1 MKMSHRPRP
10 LVAFAATVAL
20 AALAG
25 PAGAQMGS
33 PTQPPP
39 QPLPYPATIAEPRDV
54 AAPGVVKLAVDATDL
69 DHRIFRVRESVPAR
83 PGPMTLL
90 YPQWLPGNHSPTG
103 PIDALA
109 GLVISAG
116 GQRLEW
122 TRDPVQMYAF
132 HVDVPAGATQLD
144 LEFQYLSPVETKE
157 GRVVMT
163 PAMLNLQWNAVLLYP
178 AGYFA
183 RRIPFSPSVKLPAG
197 WKFATAL
204 DGATTTGDVTSF
216 AQVDLDT
223 LVDSPMYAGI
233 NYKRIDLDPSG
244 ATQVHLNVFA
254 DKPEQLE
261 AKPEQIKAHVDLVK
275 QAYRLHGAHHYDHY
289 DFLLALSDKL
299 SGIGLEHHR
308 SSENGYDPGYFTE
321 WDKTGAGRDLLSH
334 EYTHSWDGKFRR
346 PADLWTPN
354 FNVPMR
360 DSLLWVYEGQT
371 QFWGEVLAARSG
383 LWTKAQALDALAED
397 AASLD
402 VQPGRAWRAMQ
413 DTTNGPILSQR
424 RPLAWRDWQRSED
437 YYVEGLLIWFDADT
451 LIREKSGGKRS
462 LDDFAHAF
470 YGVDNGSYTP
480 LTYTFDDVVATLN
493 KVEPYDWAGFLRTRL
508 DGHGPGAPLDWVKR
522 SGYRLVYDDKPGD
535 FQKESEGKRGTS
547 LYYSLGLTLGKDG
560 AISGVRWDGPAFK
573 AGVTAGWQV
582 MAVNNTAYSADAIK
596 DAVKAAKGTTAPIE
610 LILKYGDAFKTVRVD
625 YHDGLR
631 YPHLVKEAAGPSSLD
646 AILAPRK

>member
-1 MKMSHRPRP
+1 MKTSARSR
-10 LVAFAATVAL
+10 
-20 AALAG
+20 AALAVLV
-25 PAGAQMGS
+25 ASTALATLAASASAQ
-33 PTQPPP
+33 TQPLP
-39 QPLPYPATIAEPRDV
+39 QPLPYPSAIPEPRDV

-69 DHRIFRVRESVPAR
+69 DHRIFRVQETIPAQ

-103 PIDALA
+103 PIDAVA
-109 GLVISAG
+109 GLIITANGKRV
-116 GQRLEW
+116 EW
-122 TRDPVQMYAF
+122 TRDPVQVFAF

-144 LEFQYLSPVETKE
+144 VQFQYVSPVETKE

-183 RRIPFSPSVKLPAG
+183 RRIPVAPSVKLPTG

-204 DGATTTGDVTSF
+204 DGATTAGDVASF

-233 NYKRIDLDPSG
+233 NYKRIDLDPG
-244 ATQVHLNVFA
+244 AAAPVHLNVFA

-261 AKPEQIKAHVDLVK
+261 AKADQIKAHVELVK
-275 QAYRLHGAHHYDHY
+275 QAYKLHGAHHYDHY

-321 WDKTGAGRDLLSH
+321 WDKTGSGRDLLAH

-354 FNVPMR
+354 YNVPMR

-383 LWTKAQALDALAED
+383 LWTKAQALDSLADE

-402 VQPGRAWRAMQ
+402 AQPGRAWRALQ

-424 RPLAWRDWQRSED
+424 RPLAWRDWQRSEE
-437 YYVEGLLIWFDADT
+437 YYTEGLLIWFDADT

-462 LDDFAHAF
+462 LDDFAKAF
-470 YGVDNGSYTP
+470 YGMDNGSYTP
-480 LTYTFDDVVATLN
+480 LTYTFEDVVATLN
-493 KVEPYDWAGFLRTRL
+493 KVEPYDWSTFLRTRL
-508 DGHGPGAPLDWVKR
+508 DGHGPGAPLDWIKR
-522 SGYRLVYDDKPGD
+522 SGYKLVFDDKPGA

-547 LYYSLGLTLGKDG
+547 LYYSLGLSLGKDG
-560 AISGVRWDGPAFK
+560 TISGVRWDGPAFK
-573 AGVTAGWQV
+573 AGLTAGWQV
-582 MAVNNTAYSADAIK
+582 MAVNDTTYDADAIK

-610 LILKYGDAFKTVRVD
+610 LIVKNGDRYKTVRID

-631 YPHLVKEAAGPSSLD
+631 YPHLVKETTGASSLD
-646 AILAPRK
+646 AILTARK